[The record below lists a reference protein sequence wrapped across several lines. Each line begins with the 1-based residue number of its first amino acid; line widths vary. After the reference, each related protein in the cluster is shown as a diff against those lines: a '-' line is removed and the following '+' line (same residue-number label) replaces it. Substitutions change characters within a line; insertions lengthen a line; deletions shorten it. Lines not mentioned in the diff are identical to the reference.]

1 MTTSD
6 LPADL
11 TVADPELWAEGP
23 PHATFAEL
31 RAKCP
36 VHYSPGVAGMPE
48 LAGFWSITKAD
59 DVAAV
64 SRDWKTFSSNAKGAV
79 DLTWE
84 GMPEHLVELTKTD
97 MINLDPPRHDR
108 VKQLF
113 LAGFTQQ
120 RIEGEEGKVR
130 TAVANVLDRLEGKET
145 CDLVN
150 DVAKPIV
157 ARVIHGF
164 MGIPESD
171 DARWIHNI
179 SRFVAFNDPHFNPAG
194 FDEWLEVFIPDLI
207 GQCMELIEARKA
219 APGED
224 LISILV
230 NAQVEGDKLDDEE
243 IIAGMLL
250 LFAAGNDS
258 TMATYTSAMKALCDN
273 PDERAKVLADMS
285 LVPSVVEEAL
295 RMFPAFALMRR
306 TATTDVEL
314 GGKQIKEGDSVIL
327 WYPSSN
333 RDEDKYEDP
342 DRFDVTR
349 NPQHQA
355 FGAGGRH
362 FCLGNAL
369 ARLELRVMVEETLR
383 RYPQMEVAGDA
394 PFTESFFVNQR
405 KSLPVR
411 LGPRAH

>member
-1 MTTSD
+1 MTVD
-6 LPADL
+6 GLPPEL
-11 TVADPELWAEGP
+11 TVADMELWADGP

-36 VHYSPGVAGMPE
+36 VHHSPGVAGMPD

-59 DVAAV
+59 DVAAI
-64 SRDWKTFSSNAKGAV
+64 SRDWKTFSSNAAGST

-84 GMPEHLVELTKTD
+84 GMPEDLIEMAKMD

-108 VKQLF
+108 LKQLF
-113 LAGFTQQ
+113 LAGFTQH
-120 RIEGEEGKVR
+120 RIEAEEDKVR
-130 TAVANVLDRLEGKET
+130 AAVCNVLDRLEGRET

-150 DVAKPIV
+150 DVSKPIV

-164 MGIPESD
+164 MGIPEED
-171 DARWIHNI
+171 DAHWTHNI
-179 SRFVAFNDPHFNPAG
+179 SRYVAMDDPDFNPG
-194 FDEWLEVFIPDLI
+194 GIEEWIGVFMPQLVEECIAVI
-207 GQCMELIEARKA
+207 YERKEN
-219 APGED
+219 PGDD

-230 NAQVEGDKLDDEE
+230 NAEVEGNKLTDED

-250 LFAAGNDS
+250 LLAAGNDS
-258 TMATYTSAMKALCDN
+258 TMATYVSAMKALIEN
-273 PDERAKVLADMS
+273 PGERQKVLDDLS
-285 LVPSVVEEAL
+285 LVPSTVEEAL
-295 RMFPAFALMRR
+295 RMYPAFGMMRR
-306 TATTDVEL
+306 TATTDVEV
-314 GGKQIKEGDSVIL
+314 GGQQIKAGDNVIL
-327 WYPSSN
+327 WYLSSN
-333 RDEDKYEDP
+333 RDEAKYEDP

-349 NPQHQA
+349 NPEHQA

-369 ARLELRVMVEETLR
+369 ARLELRLMIEETLK
-383 RYPQMEVAGDA
+383 RYPQMEIIGDA

-411 LGPRAH
+411 LGPRAN